1 MTRTFRRR
9 LACAFALGALLV
21 LAGCTSVPEKAEF
34 NPALFPR
41 PPTETAFDGRVAV
54 LADPAA
60 LAMAVTGERVSGSP
74 STAPFAPVQMPI
86 GRIVHEAALAAFADA
101 FPGGAAAVERAGAE
115 PGTPTVALRVTN
127 YDYRD
132 RLQYVIPI
140 LLPYAGLL
148 VFEKWQVDLQLTIEL
163 RLLDV
168 DGAVL
173 WSNVYDSGLRI
184 WEPLK
189 RPLFEAPEKHFE
201 GLVRL
206 THETAFA
213 LMRDASR
220 DVGEWLRNERLRERP
235 L

>member
-1 MTRTFRRR
+1 MTWRVRIP
-9 LACAFALGALLV
+9 LAYAFAAGALLALV
-21 LAGCTSVPEKAEF
+21 GCTSVPDKAKF
-34 NPALFPR
+34 DPTLFPR
-41 PPTETAFDGRVAV
+41 QPVETTFEERVAV

-60 LAMAVTGERVSGSP
+60 VEMTFTGEKVSGGSG
-74 STAPFAPVQMPI
+74 AALYAPVQMPI
-86 GRIVHEAALAAFADA
+86 GRIVHEAALAAFADT
-101 FPGGAAAVERAGAE
+101 FPGGAPAVDRPGAE
-115 PGTPTVALRVTN
+115 PGAPTIALRVTN

-140 LLPYAGLL
+140 LLPYAGLM

-163 RLLDV
+163 RLLDF
-168 DGAVL
+168 DGAEL

-184 WEPLK
+184 WEPPK

-213 LMRDASR
+213 LMRDAAR
-220 DVGEWLRNERLRERP
+220 DVGDWLRNERLRERP